1 MMKYI
6 ILSVRVVWF
15 SLSALILY
23 FSLHRLSQLDSMRDI
38 SELISIMSY
47 GMILISFPMGVVFFI
62 ALLFLSF
69 ILSTMHFDIDNKYV
83 SISLIWLFFFV
94 GGYVQWV
101 SLMDGVVKKRMPLTK

>member
-1 MMKYI
+1 MRYI
-6 ILSVRVVWF
+6 ILSVRVVWL

-47 GMILISFPMGVVFFI
+47 GMILISLPMGLMFFI
-62 ALLFLSF
+62 ALLFFSF
-69 ILSTMHFDIDNKYV
+69 ILNAMSFDIDNKYV
-83 SISLIWLFFFV
+83 SISFIWLFFFV

-101 SLMDGVVKKRMPLTK
+101 NLIDKMVKKQTPLTK